1 MPTSLSPVDL
11 SIKKT
16 CLGDA
21 IKIAKMSDKKRQALL
36 NYKTYI
42 KISNEQNPTTQEFN
56 KIKEIFYSL
65 CLIKNKKYLTN
76 GQFVKLNE
84 SLKLTKNDLTILL

>member
-21 IKIAKMSDKKRQALL
+21 IKIAKMSEKKR
-36 NYKTYI
+36 
-42 KISNEQNPTTQEFN
+42 
-56 KIKEIFYSL
+56 
-65 CLIKNKKYLTN
+65 
-76 GQFVKLNE
+76 
-84 SLKLTKNDLTILL
+84 

>member
-1 MPTSLSPVDL
+1 MGGGMPTSLSPVDL

-21 IKIAKMSDKKRQALL
+21 IKIAKMSEKKRQELN

-42 KISNEQNPTTQEFN
+42 KIFNEENQTTSEFN
-56 KIKEIFYSL
+56 KMKQIFYSL

-76 GQFVKLNE
+76 G
-84 SLKLTKNDLTILL
+84 